1 MEFSFMCAIISFWV
15 IFNSLACRCFLMIT
29 CTCKIFQKFIKYIFR
44 VHFIAC
50 KGFSYCYPMKYG
62 FFDSYLL
69 CIEGATLEKKPAQA
83 WLFIIGKWCLAAQKI
98 NQPHAANKDQRLFQ
112 SWRGESS
119 VKKFLQ
125 TSMRIIILS
134 YLYIVWKLF
143 VSCIRAKTNI
153 HGNTMNA
160 SGVNCVVNGEGQ
172 HKKREKNAIGGTWN
186 CSISVAQWVTEVQ
199 RWLFSC
205 VCRDVYVNQVL
216 AYSPWPLYE
225 IQCKIA
231 WTLWPNYQLRWKHL
245 FFGMGH
251 ALIQPILVWTT
262 AKFVTWLL
270 ISSGIR
276 GIIPW
281 RFIQLWNK
289 RNAKR
294 NEIEIP
300 GYSGVQ

>member
-1 MEFSFMCAIISFWV
+1 
-15 IFNSLACRCFLMIT
+15 
-29 CTCKIFQKFIKYIFR
+29 
-44 VHFIAC
+44 
-50 KGFSYCYPMKYG
+50 
-62 FFDSYLL
+62 
-69 CIEGATLEKKPAQA
+69 
-83 WLFIIGKWCLAAQKI
+83 
-98 NQPHAANKDQRLFQ
+98 
-112 SWRGESS
+112 
-119 VKKFLQ
+119 
-125 TSMRIIILS
+125 MRIIILS

-172 HKKREKNAIGGTWN
+172 HKKREEKCNWGYL
-186 CSISVAQWVTEVQ
+186 E
-199 RWLFSC
+199 LFYFCCPVSDRSPTFALSC

-281 RFIQLWNK
+281 RFLQLWNK
-289 RNAKR
+289 KMQK
-294 NEIEIP
+294 
-300 GYSGVQ
+300 GMKLKYLVVQECNKLDCLK

>member
-1 MEFSFMCAIISFWV
+1 MV
-15 IFNSLACRCFLMIT
+15 KGN
-29 CTCKIFQKFIKYIFR
+29 IK
-44 VHFIAC
+44 
-50 KGFSYCYPMKYG
+50 K
-62 FFDSYLL
+62 
-69 CIEGATLEKKPAQA
+69 EK
-83 WLFIIGKWCLAAQKI
+83 
-98 NQPHAANKDQRLFQ
+98 
-112 SWRGESS
+112 
-119 VKKFLQ
+119 
-125 TSMRIIILS
+125 
-134 YLYIVWKLF
+134 
-143 VSCIRAKTNI
+143 
-153 HGNTMNA
+153 
-160 SGVNCVVNGEGQ
+160 
-172 HKKREKNAIGGTWN
+172 KNAIGGTWN

-205 VCRDVYVNQVL
+205 VCKDVYVNQVL

>member
-1 MEFSFMCAIISFWV
+1 M
-15 IFNSLACRCFLMIT
+15 ACRCFLMIT
-29 CTCKIFQKFIKYIFR
+29 CTCKISQKFIKYIFR
-44 VHFIAC
+44 VHFLAC

-172 HKKREKNAIGGTWN
+172 HKKREEKCNWGYL
-186 CSISVAQWVTEVQ
+186 E
-199 RWLFSC
+199 LFYFCCPVSDRSPTFALSC

>member
-1 MEFSFMCAIISFWV
+1 MCAIISFWV

-172 HKKREKNAIGGTWN
+172 HKKREEKCNWGYL
-186 CSISVAQWVTEVQ
+186 E
-199 RWLFSC
+199 LFYFCCPVSDRSPTFALSC

-300 GYSGVQ
+300 GCSGVQ

>member
-44 VHFIAC
+44 VHFLAC

-125 TSMRIIILS
+125 TSMRIICLIFILS
-134 YLYIVWKLF
+134 ESFL
-143 VSCIRAKTNI
+143 S
-153 HGNTMNA
+153 
-160 SGVNCVVNGEGQ
+160 
-172 HKKREKNAIGGTWN
+172 
-186 CSISVAQWVTEVQ
+186 
-199 RWLFSC
+199 
-205 VCRDVYVNQVL
+205 
-216 AYSPWPLYE
+216 
-225 IQCKIA
+225 
-231 WTLWPNYQLRWKHL
+231 
-245 FFGMGH
+245 
-251 ALIQPILVWTT
+251 LV
-262 AKFVTWLL
+262 
-270 ISSGIR
+270 
-276 GIIPW
+276 
-281 RFIQLWNK
+281 
-289 RNAKR
+289 
-294 NEIEIP
+294 
-300 GYSGVQ
+300 